1 MNFEAEKITQ
11 KIHDT
16 TVYPDCTHSVKI
28 WSAQDTVCGGT
39 TLDPLSIRGWQKSLP
54 LFSAI

>member
-39 TLDPLSIRGWQKSLP
+39 TLDPLSIRGW
-54 LFSAI
+54 